1 MPKILKKY
9 PNIKLIITGG
19 GYQQKNGNN
28 WLINKGKVKKNKL
41 YYYLKH
47 AECLVTP
54 LLYGS
59 GTRVKIIES
68 LCVGT
73 KIISTSIGI
82 NGINILN
89 KKNNNIVIIDH
100 VKLFP
105 AAIDKLLKNKGF
117 QNHKKDML
125 FYRNKFSMKNLTRK
139 LYKKIIY

>member
-1 MPKILKKY
+1 M
-9 PNIKLIITGG
+9 
-19 GYQQKNGNN
+19 
-28 WLINKGKVKKNKL
+28 
-41 YYYLKH
+41 
-47 AECLVTP
+47 
-54 LLYGS
+54 LYGS

-105 AAIDKLLKNKGF
+105 TAIDKLLKNKGF

-125 FYRNKFSMKNLTRK
+125 FYRSKFSMKNLTRK